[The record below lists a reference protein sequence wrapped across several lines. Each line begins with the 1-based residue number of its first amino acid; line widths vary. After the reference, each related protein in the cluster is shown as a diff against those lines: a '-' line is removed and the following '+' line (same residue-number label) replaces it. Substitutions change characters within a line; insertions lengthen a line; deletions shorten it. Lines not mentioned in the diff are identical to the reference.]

1 MNTSPA
7 MGHRWQLYVSVLTML
22 SKPNNLEVTAY
33 SIRDTCPSSAPACS
47 QVERRVAVN
56 RLLGIGIGVAASP
69 FAIVSKNAQSASAAN
84 IPVSMG
90 ADLSRT
96 ATVETLVPIVRMEKA
111 LITAKSDLLA
121 EAQANSFT
129 PATIKSV
136 SKTIACIPTDQTLFK
151 RAFDE
156 YSDPVSY
163 KQKFMD
169 QNAFLVYYSK
179 GFDGPDRPAMGTSQD
194 SVPRQTLQYG
204 ARNDAANAMSDL
216 FDELSFF
223 EDGKSE
229 LADVTAPLE
238 RAISS
243 FEAYLSYAPVA
254 DVDEARRQIAK

>member
-1 MNTSPA
+1 

-129 PATIKSV
+129 PATI
-136 SKTIACIPTDQTLFK
+136 TIKNNCVHP
-151 RAFDE
+151 
-156 YSDPVSY
+156 
-163 KQKFMD
+163 
-169 QNAFLVYYSK
+169 N
-179 GFDGPDRPAMGTSQD
+179 
-194 SVPRQTLQYG
+194 
-204 ARNDAANAMSDL
+204 
-216 FDELSFF
+216 
-223 EDGKSE
+223 
-229 LADVTAPLE
+229 
-238 RAISS
+238 
-243 FEAYLSYAPVA
+243 
-254 DVDEARRQIAK
+254 